1 MTLVTLAVMR
11 NISMDPM
18 SYVLLPLV
26 KRNQKGKTNKTYYI
40 LICTALYA
48 Y

>member
-1 MTLVTLAVMR
+1 MDHPTVRRVYYMALVTLAVIR

-26 KRNQKGKTNKTYYI
+26 KSIT
-40 LICTALYA
+40 
-48 Y
+48 